1 CQLFPDD
8 HNSLREFDRQL
19 TSSGGYSSRASHQSR
34 DLDTPTALLRPE
46 TATWI
51 CNNFKSLRACVGKPE
66 EMVKMAQPLFNIP
79 KNKRW
84 PASVVMQLCWFE
96 SFIGP
101 PQVPLEKV
109 VALKVQPSTSLITSY
124 SLSQDAIDGQSTDWL
139 KTHLSIK
146 WREDGDLVEKVD
158 QAIVRRL
165 KTTRMSLRLS
175 SRLDSRTQTGVWPDA
190 LTIQGRCRSQE
201 NLPGQGDHIGCSS
214 LIGLLEA
221 AHSPQS
227 TQTRAGQ
234 GHQKPSPSPLLDG
247 YRRGSCPSCGQAGY
261 LQDRALWGNDT
272 TLAKDVTADQAALPT
287 NEEIAAKIAQ
297 LNGRASEDKGA
308 DGENDKENDHD
319 FSP

>member
-1 CQLFPDD
+1 M
-8 HNSLREFDRQL
+8 
-19 TSSGGYSSRASHQSR
+19 SS
-34 DLDTPTALLRPE
+34 
-46 TATWI
+46 
-51 CNNFKSLRACVGKPE
+51 
-66 EMVKMAQPLFNIP
+66 
-79 KNKRW
+79 
-84 PASVVMQLCWFE
+84 
-96 SFIGP
+96 
-101 PQVPLEKV
+101 
-109 VALKVQPSTSLITSY
+109 SY

-139 KTHLSIK
+139 ETHLSIK

-165 KTTRMSLRLS
+165 KTDKNVLATLIKTRLANPNGVPRLH
-175 SRLDSRTQTGVWPDA
+175 A
-190 LTIQGRCRSQE
+190 LTIQGCRSQE

-272 TLAKDVTADQAALPT
+272 TLAKDFTANQAALPT